1 MKFFKL
7 RATVAAASLLAAGG
21 HAFAQAA
28 NDVPVDPTLEKQ
40 ITQVVKKVTDATG
53 LEFTGYLRTGFY
65 SAANG
70 QAKGGYSLG
79 GDLQKYRLGNE
90 GDNYFEVL
98 IGKNWDLGGG
108 LKWGVHW
115 MPNYYNGDTG
125 TPQIYSDIKGLDFAP
140 NVSFWAGQR
149 FHRVQ
154 DIHIVDN
161 WLMQDGDNYGAGADG
176 IDVGFGKLNLAVYS
190 DGSSGNSN
198 KSTNNAR
205 RANFQLRD
213 MPVNP
218 GGKLTLTGG
227 VVNGTFAQGSNGG
240 ALGLLHNQ
248 SDFIVPGMNNSLF
261 LQGSTGHASL
271 SGQFYNLDD
280 SAGVAAAGAKQSR
293 VVDVINWQNGPFGGQ
308 ALLGYQTLKLD
319 NSPTQKDLS
328 FGGRVS
334 YGVAK
339 NVKLLG
345 ELGLT
350 QRKIDGQDKQH
361 LTKGTFAVAFSPN
374 TDFWTRP
381 EFRVYA
387 TRANWNDAA
396 AAANSSSFGAN
407 GRTKATTVG
416 VQVEA
421 WW

>member
-7 RATVAAASLLAAGG
+7 RATVAAASLLAMGG

-28 NDVPVDPTLEKQ
+28 DDVPVDPTLEKQ

-70 QAKGGYSLG
+70 QAKGQYQLAGTL
-79 GDLQKYRLGNE
+79 DHYRLGNE

-108 LKWGVHW
+108 VKWGVHW
-115 MPNYYNGDTG
+115 MPNYYNGTTG
-125 TPQIYSDIKGLDFAP
+125 TPQIYSDIKGFDFAP

-154 DIHIVDN
+154 DIHIIDQ
-161 WLMQDGDNYGAGADG
+161 WLMEDGDNFGAGADG

-190 DGSSGNSN
+190 DGTADNNTNS
-198 KSTNNAR
+198 TANNAR

-227 VVNGTFAQGSNGG
+227 IVNGTFAQGSNGG

-248 SDFIVPGMNNSLF
+248 SDFIVSGLTNSVF
-261 LQGSTGHASL
+261 LQGSTGHSDL
-271 SGQFYNLDD
+271 RGKFFNLDTVG
-280 SAGVAAAGAKQSR
+280 APANQGAKQSR
-293 VVDVINWQNGPFGGQ
+293 IIESINWQSGAFGGQ
-308 ALLGYQTLKLD
+308 ALVGYETRKLD
-319 NSPTQKDLS
+319 DGTKTKDFS
-328 FGGRVS
+328 TGARVT

-339 NVKLLG
+339 NVKLVGDLG
-345 ELGLT
+345 FN
-350 QRKIDGQDKQH
+350 QYKVDAQDKQH
-361 LTKGTFAVAFSPN
+361 LVKGTFAVAFAPN

-381 EFRVYA
+381 EFRIYV
-387 TRANWNDAA
+387 THANWNDAA
-396 AAANSSSFGAN
+396 RDQSSSSALM

-416 VQVEA
+416 AQVEA

>member
-1 MKFFKL
+1 MKYFTL

-53 LEFTGYLRTGFY
+53 LEFTGYLRSGFY

-108 LKWGVHW
+108 VKWGVHW
-115 MPNYYNGDTG
+115 MPNYYNGTTG

-176 IDVGFGKLNLAVYS
+176 IDVGFGKLNVAVYS
-190 DGSSGNSN
+190 DGNSDN
-198 KSTNNAR
+198 KNSSTNNAR

-271 SGQFYNLDD
+271 SGQFFNLG
-280 SAGVAAAGAKQSR
+280 ATGLGAKQSR
-293 VVDVINWQNGPFGGQ
+293 IVDVINWQNGPFGGQ

-319 NSPTQKDLS
+319 NSPSQKDLS

-350 QRKIDGQDKQH
+350 QRKIDGQDKQN

-396 AAANSSSFGAN
+396 RDAASSGGALF

>member
-1 MKFFKL
+1 MKFFQL
-7 RATVAAASLLAAGG
+7 RATVAAASLLAMGG
-21 HAFAQAA
+21 HVFAQAA
-28 NDVPVDPTLEKQ
+28 NDVPVDVTLEKQ

-65 SAANG
+65 ASANG
-70 QAKGGYSLG
+70 QAKGQYQLGGSLG
-79 GDLQKYRLGNE
+79 HYRLGNE

-108 LKWGVHW
+108 VKWGVHW
-115 MPNYYNGDTG
+115 MPNYYNGTTG
-125 TPQIYSDIKGLDFAP
+125 TPQIYSDITGLGFAP

-154 DIHIVDN
+154 DIHIIDQ
-161 WLMQDGDNYGAGADG
+161 WLVQDGDNYGAGADG

-190 DGSSGNSN
+190 DGNSDN
-198 KSTNNAR
+198 KNSTTNNAR
-205 RANFQLRD
+205 RANFQWRD
-213 MPVNP
+213 LPVNP

-227 VVNGTFAQGSNGG
+227 VVNGTFAQGANGG

-248 SDFIVPGMNNSLF
+248 ADFVVPGLTNSFF
-261 LQGSTGHASL
+261 LQGSTGHADID
-271 SGQFYNLDD
+271 GKFYNLDT
-280 SAGVAAAGAKQSR
+280 AGVPAMGAKQSR
-293 VVDVINWQNGPFGGQ
+293 IIESINWQSGVFGGQ
-308 ALLGYQTLKLD
+308 ALVGYQTIKPD
-319 NSPTQKDLS
+319 NGVTTKDVSL
-328 FGGRVS
+328 GGRVS

-350 QRKIDGQDKQH
+350 QRKIDGQDKQN
-361 LTKGTFAVAFSPN
+361 LSKGTFAVAFSPN

-396 AAANSSSFGAN
+396 AAAAPTGGALF

>member
-1 MKFFKL
+1 MKSFPL
-7 RATVAAASLLAAGG
+7 RATVVAAALLAAGG
-21 HAFAQAA
+21 HAFAQAT
-28 NDVPVDPTLEKQ
+28 NDVPVDPMLEKQ

-53 LEFTGYLRTGFY
+53 LEFTGYLRSGFY
-65 SAANG
+65 SSANG
-70 QAKGGYSLG
+70 QGKGGYQLG
-79 GDLQKYRLGNE
+79 GTLDHYRLGNE

-108 LKWGVHW
+108 LQWGVHW
-115 MPNYYNGDTG
+115 MPNYYNGNTG

-154 DIHIVDN
+154 DIHIIDQ
-161 WLMQDGDNYGAGADG
+161 WLVEDGDNYGAGADG
-176 IDVGFGKLNLAVYS
+176 MDIGFGKLNVAVYS
-190 DGSSGNSN
+190 DGNSDN
-198 KSTNNAR
+198 HNTSTNNAR

-227 VVNGTFAQGSNGG
+227 VVNGSFAQGSDGG
-240 ALGLLHNQ
+240 ALGLVHNQ
-248 SDFIVPGMNNSLF
+248 SDFLLPGMTNSVF
-261 LQGSTGHASL
+261 LQGSTGHADL
-271 SGQFYNLDD
+271 RGKFYNLDT
-280 SAGVAAAGAKQSR
+280 AGVSAPGAKQARIIES
-293 VVDVINWQNGPFGGQ
+293 VNWQSGVFGGQ
-308 ALLGYQTLKLD
+308 ALVGYQSTKPD
-319 NSPTQKDLS
+319 NGVTTKDLS
-328 FGGRVS
+328 LGGRVS

-345 ELGLT
+345 ELGINQLKT
-350 QRKIDGQDKQH
+350 DGQDTQH
-361 LTKGTFAVAFSPN
+361 LTKGTVAVAFSPN

-396 AAANSSSFGAN
+396 ANAYAFGN
-407 GRTKATTVG
+407 GGTRTKANTVG

>member
-1 MKFFKL
+1 MKFFTL

-28 NDVPVDPTLEKQ
+28 NDVPVDATLEKQ

-53 LEFTGYLRTGFY
+53 LEFTGYLRSGFY
-65 SAANG
+65 SSANG
-70 QAKGGYSLG
+70 QAKGQYQLG
-79 GDLQKYRLGNE
+79 GSLSHYRLGNE

-108 LKWGVHW
+108 VKWGVHW
-115 MPNYYNGDTG
+115 MPNYYNGTTG
-125 TPQIYSDIKGLDFAP
+125 TPQIYSDITGLSFAP

-154 DIHIVDN
+154 DIHIIDQ

-190 DGSSGNSN
+190 DGNSDN
-198 KSTNNAR
+198 KNNTTNNAR
-205 RANFQLRD
+205 RANFQWRD
-213 MPVNP
+213 LPVNP

-227 VVNGTFAQGSNGG
+227 IVNGTFAQGSNGG

-248 SDFIVPGMNNSLF
+248 ADFIVPGLTNSFF
-261 LQGSTGHASL
+261 LQGSTGHADID
-271 SGQFYNLDD
+271 GKFYNLDT
-280 SAGVAAAGAKQSR
+280 AGVPALGAKQSR
-293 VVDVINWQNGPFGGQ
+293 IIESINWQSGVFGGQ
-308 ALLGYQTLKLD
+308 ALVGYQTIKPD
-319 NSPTQKDLS
+319 NGVTTKDVSL
-328 FGGRVS
+328 GGRVS

-350 QRKIDGQDKQH
+350 QRKIDGQDKQN

-381 EFRVYA
+381 EFRIYA

-396 AAANSSSFGAN
+396 AAAAPTGGALF

>member
-1 MKFFKL
+1 MKYFTL

-28 NDVPVDPTLEKQ
+28 NDVPVDATLEKQ

-53 LEFTGYLRTGFY
+53 LEFTGYLRSGFY
-65 SAANG
+65 SSANG
-70 QAKGGYSLG
+70 QAKGGYQLG
-79 GDLQKYRLGNE
+79 GTLDHYRLGNE

-98 IGKNWDLGGG
+98 IGKNWDLGDGV
-108 LKWGVHW
+108 KWGVHW
-115 MPNYYNGDTG
+115 MPNYYNGTTG

-149 FHRVQ
+149 FHRIQ
-154 DIHIVDN
+154 DIHIIDQ
-161 WLMQDGDNYGAGADG
+161 WLMEDGDNYGAGADG
-176 IDVGFGKLNLAVYS
+176 IDVGFGKLNVAVYS
-190 DGSSGNSN
+190 DGNSDN
-198 KSTNNAR
+198 KNSSTNNAR
-205 RANFQLRD
+205 RANVQLRD

-227 VVNGTFAQGSNGG
+227 VVNGSFAQGSNGG

-248 SDFIVPGMNNSLF
+248 SDFILPGMTNSVF
-261 LQGSTGHASL
+261 LQGSTGHSDL
-271 SGQFYNLDD
+271 RGKFYNLDT
-280 SAGVAAAGAKQSR
+280 AGVSAPGAKQARIIES
-293 VVDVINWQNGPFGGQ
+293 INWQSGVFGGQ
-308 ALLGYQTLKLD
+308 ALVGYQTVKPD
-319 NSPTQKDLS
+319 NGVTTKDLS

-345 ELGLT
+345 ELGFNQLKT
-350 QRKIDGQDKQH
+350 EGQDKQH

-396 AAANSSSFGAN
+396 ANAYAFGN
-407 GRTKATTVG
+407 GGTRTKATTVG

>member
-1 MKFFKL
+1 M
-7 RATVAAASLLAAGG
+7 S
-21 HAFAQAA
+21 HC
-28 NDVPVDPTLEKQ
+28 
-40 ITQVVKKVTDATG
+40 
-53 LEFTGYLRTGFY
+53 
-65 SAANG
+65 
-70 QAKGGYSLG
+70 
-79 GDLQKYRLGNE
+79 RLGNE

-108 LKWGVHW
+108 VKWGVHW
-115 MPNYYNGDTG
+115 MPNYYNGTTG
-125 TPQIYSDIKGLDFAP
+125 TPQIYSDITGLSFAP

-154 DIHIVDN
+154 DIHIIDQ

-190 DGSSGNSN
+190 DGNSDN
-198 KSTNNAR
+198 KNTSTNNAR
-205 RANFQLRD
+205 RANFQWRD
-213 MPVNP
+213 LPVNP

-248 SDFIVPGMNNSLF
+248 SDFIVPGMTNSFF
-261 LQGSTGHASL
+261 LQGSTGHADID
-271 SGQFYNLDD
+271 GKFYNLDA
-280 SAGVAAAGAKQSR
+280 AGVPALGAKQTRIIES
-293 VVDVINWQNGPFGGQ
+293 INWQSGLFGGQ
-308 ALLGYQTLKLD
+308 ALVGYQTIKPD
-319 NSPTQKDLS
+319 NGVTTKDASL
-328 FGGRVS
+328 GGRIS

-350 QRKIDGQDKQH
+350 QRKIDGQDKQN
-361 LTKGTFAVAFSPN
+361 LTMGTFAVAFSPN

-381 EFRVYA
+381 EFRIYA

-396 AAANSSSFGAN
+396 AAAAPTGGALF
-407 GRTKATTVG
+407 GRTKATTIG
-416 VQVEA
+416 AQVEA